1 MSSDRGLRIVLATD
15 GSADAAAAAA
25 MIRTLA
31 LRPADEVT
39 VIAVVPAMPVLG
51 AELEPPHGQS
61 APSLT
66 DAARLIVE
74 ETAAQLRQHGV
85 TVRPVTRLGNP
96 AEEILVCAEEVD
108 ANLIALGAK
117 GVGKVRRFLL
127 GSVAHRVARYATCSV
142 LAAREPGVL
151 RSVLVATD
159 CSPHAD
165 AAVSAFLA
173 LPFPHGLTATALTV
187 VAPKD
192 GDEEAARTCAQRAA
206 ERLSQ
211 AGMVATWQ
219 TASGNEAETILKLAD
234 EQRSDLI
241 VLGAGRHSINGEPIL
256 GSVAFGVLDSASRS
270 VLLGRAKA
278 IQR

>member
-1 MSSDRGLRIVLATD
+1 
-15 GSADAAAAAA
+15 
-25 MIRTLA
+25 
-31 LRPADEVT
+31 
-39 VIAVVPAMPVLG
+39 
-51 AELEPPHGQS
+51 
-61 APSLT
+61 
-66 DAARLIVE
+66 
-74 ETAAQLRQHGV
+74 
-85 TVRPVTRLGNP
+85 VTRLGNP

-108 ANLIALGAK
+108 ADLIALGAK

-159 CSPHAD
+159 CSPHAN

-173 LPFPHGLTATALTV
+173 LPLPNGLTTTALTV
-187 VAPKD
+187 VPPEG
-192 GDEEAARTCAQRAA
+192 GDEEAARACAQDVAD
-206 ERLSQ
+206 RLSQ

-219 TASGNEAETILKLAD
+219 TASGNETEAVLKLAD

-241 VLGAGRHSINGEPIL
+241 VLGAGRHSVNGEPIL

-270 VLLGRAKA
+270 VFLGRAKA
-278 IQR
+278 TQR

>member
-1 MSSDRGLRIVLATD
+1 MSGDRGLRIVLAAD
-15 GSADAAAAAA
+15 GSEGAAAAAA
-25 MIRTLA
+25 MIRALA
-31 LRPADEVT
+31 LRPEDEVT

-51 AELEPPHGQS
+51 AELEPPHGQA

-74 ETAAQLRQHGV
+74 DTAAQLRQHGV
-85 TVRPVTRLGNP
+85 TARPVTRLGNP

-108 ANLIALGAK
+108 ADLIALGAK

-127 GSVAHRVARYATCSV
+127 GSVAHRVARYAACSV

-151 RSVLVATD
+151 RTVLVATD

-165 AAVSAFLA
+165 TGVSAFLA
-173 LPFPHGLTATALTV
+173 LPLPPGLTATALTV
-187 VAPKD
+187 VAPEG
-192 GDEEAARTCAQRAA
+192 GDEEAARACAQRVA

-211 AGMVATWQ
+211 SGIAATWQ
-219 TASGNEAETILKLAD
+219 TASGNEAETILRHAD
-234 EQRSDLI
+234 EQRADLI
-241 VLGAGRHSINGEPIL
+241 VLGAGRHSVNGEPIL

-270 VLLGRAKA
+270 VFLGREKV
-278 IQR
+278 R